1 MDTLKVLTRR
11 RWGVTIRRM
20 SADVQ
25 IGITP
30 KYNSNLS
37 ASMTT
42 SMETRQAIRGYCI
55 IPEGDTYPLSES
67 IMATSL
73 ADFLAK
79 IA

>member
-1 MDTLKVLTRR
+1 
-11 RWGVTIRRM
+11 
-20 SADVQ
+20 
-25 IGITP
+25 
-30 KYNSNLS
+30 
-37 ASMTT
+37 
-42 SMETRQAIRGYCI
+42 METLQTIRGYCI